1 MADNL
6 LNEAESFEMLKALYD
21 FTAVYPKTISF
32 DEGEYFILHQTSARQ
47 RNWWQVVS
55 MKGNIGFVPSNYVMK
70 LKVDPNFLNGFLE
83 SSIESLRMST
93 DKEINGIINREELI
107 DRLVEKQRKIEK
119 MLKFESSDSDSEP
132 VPVKM
137 GNGSVK
143 HLEDYPCNNCTE
155 PASSHSSGSEPPR
168 SPVAVKH
175 EKLTK
180 KSQSSPAVG
189 VANSVPQF
197 VQESPSMSV
206 LSSKLNQDEPLT
218 PTAQENSVVSEVS
231 ETETTN
237 TATTT
242 TTTTTSDEIT
252 AISRGDEEIAKTEPT
267 AEPEAQTDHEMEA
280 EITNNDDMTA
290 SENEPQPKES
300 SAKEPTS
307 DPDTI
312 AESHNLND
320 VLLSKVEP
328 QDVYQVVDAI
338 RTNTSLSHEMA
349 CVALRVVLSEL
360 EPLLPLPIVKHLEPI
375 AVHLTA
381 PLDVPDALL
390 AQTHDAQRLRV
401 IFNGLSECKNDSE
414 QRTWMLHEDE
424 ADISRYL
431 SELISILTH
440 ADPKICRNEMAVD
453 HYQSVINL
461 VLYYQMETRWS
472 IRKLLLEAFKAMC
485 HLDYT
490 TVDILLGSV
499 LPLEIVQDMISNA
512 RNVEKLQELAN
523 MLIIVFSIGRR
534 MPINQQEH
542 LRSDFIIFLL
552 NIIETPPETD
562 VHSVL
567 PDTMINLILSFNLQF
582 DNFTENVVLEAMEQI
597 KTAKT
602 FTEKILVLINREE
615 DPVHTLKHTPAHI
628 NPVLKMLVDLFSR
641 PETASIFYSNDQ
653 SVLIDILVRQLSDLS
668 AGEPIRKW
676 YLELC
681 RKIVRNTSYA
691 EHQHRKQ
698 DLMKIFT
705 RIFCEETECS
715 AGDQQIVRE
724 IANEFPQIFKA

>member
-1 MADNL
+1 MMGDSL
-6 LNEAESFEMLKALYD
+6 INEAESFEMLKALYD

-93 DKEINGIINREELI
+93 DKEINGIIHRDELM
-107 DRLVEKQRKIEK
+107 DRLMEKKMRVEKL
-119 MLKFESSDSDSEP
+119 LKSEFSDNEEEQP
-132 VPVKM
+132 LKM
-137 GNGSVK
+137 GNGSIR
-143 HLEDYPCNNCTE
+143 HLDDYSCNNCIDPNQNYKDAE
-155 PASSHSSGSEPPR
+155 YRR
-168 SPVAVKH
+168 SPVTSKH

-189 VANSVPQF
+189 ATNSVPQF
-197 VQESPSMSV
+197 VQESPSMSI
-206 LSSKLNQDEPLT
+206 LSSKLNQDDPAT
-218 PTAQENSVVSEVS
+218 PTAQESSVLSEVS
-231 ETETTN
+231 EAETTN

-252 AISRGDEEIAKTEPT
+252 AISRGDEENARTELI
-267 AEPEAQTDHEMEA
+267 AEPEIQTDHEMEL
-280 EITNNDDMTA
+280 EITNNDDMTT

-300 SAKEPTS
+300 SAKEPLS
-307 DPDTI
+307 EPDTI
-312 AESHNLND
+312 AESQNLND
-320 VLLSKVEP
+320 ISDARIEP

-360 EPLLPLPIVKHLEPI
+360 EPLLPPPVIKHLEPI

-401 IFNGLSECKNDSE
+401 IFTGLSDCKNDSE

-431 SELISILTH
+431 NELITILTD

-472 IRKLLLEAFKAMC
+472 IRKLLLKAFKAMC

-534 MPINQQEH
+534 MPVNQQEH
-542 LRSDFIIFLL
+542 LRSDFVIFLL
-552 NIIETPPETD
+552 NIIENPPDTD
-562 VHSVL
+562 IHNVL
-567 PDTMINLILSFNLQF
+567 SDTMINLILSFNLQF
-582 DNFTENVVLEAMEQI
+582 DNFADNVVLEAMEQI
-597 KTAKT
+597 QTAKT

-641 PETASIFYSNDQ
+641 TETASIFYTNDQ
-653 SVLIDILVRQLSDLS
+653 NVLIDILVRQLSDLS

-681 RKIVRNTSYA
+681 RKIVRNTRYS

>member
-1 MADNL
+1 MGEHL
-6 LNEAESFEMLKALYD
+6 LNDSESFEMLKALYD

-93 DKEINGIINREELI
+93 EKEINGIINRDELI
-107 DRLVEKQRKIEK
+107 DRLVEKQNKIEK
-119 MLKFESSDSDSEP
+119 ILKSDFSDDDEEEP
-132 VPVKM
+132 PARI
-137 GNGSVK
+137 GNGSIPTMEK
-143 HLEDYPCNNCTE
+143 YAYNNCIDSTPKHKGE
-155 PASSHSSGSEPPR
+155 HRR
-168 SPVAVKH
+168 SPVPAKH

-180 KSQSSPAVG
+180 KSLSSSAVCT
-189 VANSVPQF
+189 AASVPQF

-206 LSSKLNQDEPLT
+206 LSSKLNQEEPLT
-218 PTAQENSVVSEVS
+218 PTAQENSIVSEVS

-242 TTTTTSDEIT
+242 TTTTTSDDIT
-252 AISRGDEEIAKTEPT
+252 AISRGDEEIPKTEPT
-267 AEPEAQTDHEMEA
+267 AEPEAQTDHEMEL
-280 EITNNDDMTA
+280 ETTNNDDMTA

-307 DPDTI
+307 DPETI
-312 AESHNLND
+312 AESQNLNEIP
-320 VLLSKVEP
+320 LMNIEP

-338 RTNTSLSHEMA
+338 RTNTNLSHEMA
-349 CVALRVVLSEL
+349 CVAFRVMLSEL
-360 EPLLPLPIVKHLEPI
+360 EPLLPPPVVKHLEPV
-375 AVHLTA
+375 ALHLTT
-381 PLDVPDALL
+381 PLDVADAFL

-401 IFNGLSECKNDSE
+401 IFAGLSECKNDSE

-431 SELISILTH
+431 SELIGILTD

-472 IRKLLLEAFKAMC
+472 IRKLLLKAFKAMC

-523 MLIIVFSIGRR
+523 MLIIVFSIGRK

-542 LRSDFIIFLL
+542 LRADFVIFLL
-552 NIIETPPETD
+552 NLIETPPETD
-562 VHSVL
+562 VHNVL

-582 DNFTENVVLEAMEQI
+582 ENFTDNIVLEAMEQI
-597 KTAKT
+597 RTAKT

-641 PETASIFYSNDQ
+641 PETASIFYTNDQ

-681 RKIVRNTSYA
+681 RRIVRNTGYA

-715 AGDQQIVRE
+715 AGDQQVVRE

>member
-1 MADNL
+1 MGEHL
-6 LNEAESFEMLKALYD
+6 LNESETFEMLKALYD

-83 SSIESLRMST
+83 SSIESLRMSSE
-93 DKEINGIINREELI
+93 KEINGIINRQELI
-107 DRLVEKQRKIEK
+107 DRLVEKQRKVEK
-119 MLKFESSDSDSEP
+119 ILKSESSDSEDTAP
-132 VPVKM
+132 KM
-137 GNGSVK
+137 GNGTIPGLDEYPSHNYIEPSPK
-143 HLEDYPCNNCTE
+143 HKTE
-155 PASSHSSGSEPPR
+155 HHSS
-168 SPVAVKH
+168 PVSSKH

-189 VANSVPQF
+189 AASNVPQF
-197 VQESPSMSV
+197 IQESPSMSI
-206 LSSKLNQDEPLT
+206 LSSKLNQEEPLT
-218 PTAQENSVVSEVS
+218 PTAQENSVVSEIS

-252 AISRGDEEIAKTEPT
+252 AISRGDEEIPKTEPT
-267 AEPEAQTDHEMEA
+267 AEPEVQTDLEMEL
-280 EITNNDDMTA
+280 ETTNNDDMTA
-290 SENEPQPKES
+290 SENEPHPKES
-300 SAKEPTS
+300 STKEPT
-307 DPDTI
+307 DELDTI
-312 AESHNLND
+312 AKSETSTEILPMNI
-320 VLLSKVEP
+320 EP

-360 EPLLPLPIVKHLEPI
+360 EPLLPPPVVKHLEPI

-381 PLDVPDALL
+381 PLDVPDPFL
-390 AQTHDAQRLRV
+390 AQTHDAQRLRI
-401 IFNGLSECKNDSE
+401 IFTGLSECKNDSE

-431 SELISILTH
+431 SELISILTD

-472 IRKLLLEAFKAMC
+472 IRKLLLKAFKAMC

-499 LPLEIVQDMISNA
+499 LPLEIIQDMISNA
-512 RNVEKLQELAN
+512 RNVEKLQELAH
-523 MLIIVFSIGRR
+523 MLIIVFSIGRK

-542 LRSDFIIFLL
+542 LRSDFVIFLL
-552 NIIETPPETD
+552 NIIENPPETD
-562 VHSVL
+562 VHGIL

-582 DNFTENVVLEAMEQI
+582 DNFTDNVVLEAMEQI
-597 KTAKT
+597 QTAKT

-641 PETASIFYSNDQ
+641 PETASIFYTNDQ

-681 RKIVRNTSYA
+681 RRIVRNTSYA

>member
-1 MADNL
+1 MGEGL

-93 DKEINGIINREELI
+93 DKEINGIINRDELI
-107 DRLVEKQRKIEK
+107 DRLVEKKIKIEK
-119 MLKFESSDSDSEP
+119 MLKNESSDSESEP
-132 VPVKM
+132 PVKM

-143 HLEDYPCNNCTE
+143 HLEEYSG
-155 PASSHSSGSEPPR
+155 SSHTDSAPTHNNKYNH
-168 SPVAVKH
+168 SPVSSKR

-189 VANSVPQF
+189 AANNVPQF
-197 VQESPSMSV
+197 IQESPSMSV
-206 LSSKLNQDEPLT
+206 LTSKLNAEEPLT
-218 PTAQENSVVSEVS
+218 PTAQENSVISEVS
-231 ETETTN
+231 EADATN

-252 AISRGDEEIAKTEPT
+252 AISRGDEDAQKTEQI
-267 AEPEAQTDHEMEA
+267 AELEPQTDHETEL
-280 EITNNDDMTA
+280 ETTNNDDMTA
-290 SENEPQPKES
+290 SENEPQPKET
-300 SAKEPTS
+300 SAKEIAS
-307 DPDTI
+307 DLDTI
-312 AESHNLND
+312 AESQKEIPVN
-320 VLLSKVEP
+320 KIEP
-328 QDVYQVVDAI
+328 PDVYQLVDAI
-338 RTNTSLSHEMA
+338 RTNTNLSHEMS
-349 CVALRVVLSEL
+349 CVALRVVLTEI
-360 EPLLPLPIVKHLEPI
+360 EPLLPHQIVKHLVPI
-375 AVHLTA
+375 AIHLTA
-381 PLDVPDALL
+381 PLDVPDSLL
-390 AQTHDAQRLRV
+390 AQTHDARRLRI
-401 IFNGLSECKNDSE
+401 IFSGLSDCKNDSE

-431 SELISILTH
+431 NELIDILTD

-472 IRKLLLEAFKAMC
+472 IRKLLLKAFKAMC

-499 LPLEIVQDMISNA
+499 LPLEIVQDMISNSKD
-512 RNVEKLQELAN
+512 VEKLQELAN

-542 LRSDFIIFLL
+542 LRADFVIFLL
-552 NIIETPPETD
+552 NLIENPPDTD
-562 VHSVL
+562 VHSAL
-567 PDTMINLILSFNLQF
+567 PDIMINLILSFNLQF
-582 DNFTENVVLEAMEQI
+582 ENFSDNVILEAMEHVQ
-597 KTAKT
+597 TAKT

-641 PETASIFYSNDQ
+641 PETASIFYTNDQ
-653 SVLIDILVRQLSDLS
+653 NVLIDILVRQLSDLS

-698 DLMKIFT
+698 DLIKIFT